1 MQDLALMK
9 IMEEI
14 LKGFKLPKLTTY
26 NSVVEDKKLIVL
38 PTIVIEWWYGFTIR
52 VGFLCWVVQLE
63 WSKNDKLY
71 R

>member
-1 MQDLALMK
+1 MLDLAQMK

-14 LKGFKLPKLTTY
+14 LKGFKLTTY
-26 NSVVEDKKLIVL
+26 NSVVEDKKFIVL
-38 PTIVIEWWYGFTIR
+38 PTVVVEWWYGFTIR
-52 VGFLCWVVQLE
+52 AGFLCWVVQLE